1 MSIPKVRSVNYD
13 ILAVWL
19 LSAYGSH
26 VMDSRAVVTSIIGLF
41 PCEIKYTYKLK
52 NKNKNKKRAEDGNGH
67 FAKEEIQMANS
78 HMQRCSTSLII
89 RESVS
94 WSVVFSCL

>member
-1 MSIPKVRSVNYD
+1 MSKI
-13 ILAVWL
+13 
-19 LSAYGSH
+19 
-26 VMDSRAVVTSIIGLF
+26 
-41 PCEIKYTYKLK
+41 YKDLTQLNNKKKTGGKK
-52 NKNKNKKRAEDGNGH
+52 NKKQKNKKRAEDGNGH